1 MVTDMSV
8 LRFIDRKSEI
18 YLLTA
23 ILVAMSVILVAQV
36 FMRYVVN
43 DPLVWAEELARYLL
57 IWCTMIGTSLAVR
70 ESRHI
75 VVDFAPVLF
84 GPRSVGFFRL
94 ISLAGIIIFCAVIL
108 FYSVPFVLRV
118 QEMNQLSPSLEIPM
132 WCVYL
137 ALPAGAA
144 ASLVRAIQQVY
155 LQFRDGVPT
164 AEPETASPSA
174 ALGADG
180 KAGR

>member
-8 LRFIDRKSEI
+8 LKFVDRKSEI

-23 ILVAMSVILVAQV
+23 ILVAMSVVLVAQV

-84 GPRSVGFFRL
+84 GPRSVGLFRL
-94 ISLAGIIIFCAVIL
+94 ISLAGIIFFCGVIL

-137 ALPAGAA
+137 ALPVGAA
-144 ASLVRAIQQVY
+144 ASFVRAIQQIY
-155 LQFRDGVPT
+155 LQLRDGLPS
-164 AEPETASPSA
+164 AEPEIAPPSTGVGSDA
-174 ALGADG
+174 
-180 KAGR
+180 KAGG